1 MESKSKID
9 VQVLSTTY
17 AEHTLMHH
25 FGGSEKASVETG
37 SWATCWAATKL
48 ACIGATTAGGST
60 NGCWETDETP
70 DGSGTVPLVD
80 STKSSDPTGTHDFW

>member
-48 ACIGATTAGGST
+48 ACIGATTAGGAT
-60 NGCWETDETP
+60 NVGCEIEATSER
-70 DGSGTVPLVD
+70 SGTLPLVD
-80 STKSSDPTGTHDFW
+80 STKFNIIKNYVFF